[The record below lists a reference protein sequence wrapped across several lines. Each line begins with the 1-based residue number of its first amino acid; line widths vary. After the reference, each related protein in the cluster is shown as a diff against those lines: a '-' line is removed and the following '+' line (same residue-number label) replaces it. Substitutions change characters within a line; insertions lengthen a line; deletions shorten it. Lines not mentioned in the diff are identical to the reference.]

1 MIRIDAADD
10 ARKRCL
16 TPISKIRTEAVG
28 TMIPLFEDRV
38 IDPDGNLLPLGTPGE
53 YCSRGAG
60 VMLGYWNRPE
70 ATAPSQ

>member
-1 MIRIDAADD
+1 
-10 ARKRCL
+10 
-16 TPISKIRTEAVG
+16 
-28 TMIPLFEDRV
+28 MIPLFEDRV